1 MRQLF
6 PYDDDM
12 SRSRSFTPGER
23 RTWAPLTAVLE
34 LLPRQLDAQLLR
46 DEGLTHF
53 EYATLSMLAL
63 ADERRI
69 RMSELASGVNA
80 TLSRLSHVISRMEK
94 RGFVRREQAPDDARA
109 TDVHLTA
116 EGRRKVIR
124 ATPPHVDNVR
134 AFVLDALDAEQQR
147 QLHEITMA
155 ILGRLDPDGRM
166 LASRLG

>member
-1 MRQLF
+1 
-6 PYDDDM
+6 M
-12 SRSRSFTPGER
+12 SAPRSFTPDER

-34 LLPRQLDAQLLR
+34 LLPRQLDAQLMR
-46 DEGLTHF
+46 DEQLTHF

-63 ADERRI
+63 ADGRRM

-94 RGFVRREQAPDDARA
+94 RGFVRREQSPDDARA
-109 TDVHLTA
+109 TDVHLTPD
-116 EGRRKVIR
+116 GRRKVIG
-124 ATPPHVDNVR
+124 ATPSHVANVR
-134 AFVLDALDAEQQR
+134 EHVLDALDAEQQR

-155 ILGRLDPDGRM
+155 ILSRLDPEKRM